1 MKIKEG
7 FILKQIMEDYIV
19 VPTGE
24 DLVNFDAMITL
35 NESGAFLW
43 KLLLEEQTE
52 EQLCDALCAEYD
64 VSREQAMEDLQH
76 FLKMLQSAKVLV

>member
-1 MKIKEG
+1 MGKDWHKT
-7 FILKQIMEDYIV
+7 IMEDYIV